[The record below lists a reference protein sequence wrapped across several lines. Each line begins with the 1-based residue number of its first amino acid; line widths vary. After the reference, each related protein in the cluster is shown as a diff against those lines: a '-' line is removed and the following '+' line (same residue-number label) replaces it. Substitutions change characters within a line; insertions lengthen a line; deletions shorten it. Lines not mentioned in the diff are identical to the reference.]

1 VALFEYNNTPEKIAG
16 IYIRVSTE
24 DQAREGFSL
33 PEQEK
38 RLRAMC
44 EFKGYQIYKIYK
56 DSGISAKTGNHRPA
70 FERLLQDI
78 REKKCN
84 TIVVLKLDRLT
95 RSVYDWENILK
106 FLEENDAY
114 LDCANDDVNTTNANG
129 KMVSRILTSVSQQEI
144 ERTSERTRMGLEGAI
159 KSGHLTRVPF
169 GYKRDV
175 DGPDKKKTIIDEEKA
190 PIVRFVFKTYIE
202 GCSCEETA
210 RLVNEKYP
218 YLEKKFT
225 GKTVESMIHN
235 EIYAGIYIYNKRG
248 LSLGK
253 TEVWENVVEPI
264 IDMKTYELLKQRF
277 NGNGLIY
284 HKKKTYLFMRKIKC
298 PNCNK
303 DILGGTFSIGKL
315 GTVYKYYHCNRC
327 KTTGSIPESKI
338 EEAFVKEIDYLIDY
352 LMIADIGTI
361 PIRQQPYM
369 IGQGINVEKSLDTL
383 KIKEER
389 LKQAF
394 YGQFIEF
401 EEFEKE
407 MTALRTKRQAL
418 EKEVQKQS
426 NRTIRVPN
434 DINISTYATLCEIEK
449 RESLSYYSKTLKTWN
464 KLTEKEKQKI
474 IDEYVENIEL
484 SVSEDEKT
492 KEKNVTIETINIRE
506 SKINNLAFMFREDIM
521 DMTIKKDD
529 RNILISQPKKKKEI
543 NEFIENLRKFYSI
556 EVTTATLNNIEE
568 IDANKVV
575 KIIPIYNPKTNTKQK
590 YTILAI

>member
-1 VALFEYNNTPEKIAG
+1 MALFEYNNQTKKIAG

-44 EFKGYQIYKIYK
+44 EFKDYQIYKVYK

-78 REKKCN
+78 RDKKCN

-144 ERTSERTRMGLEGAI
+144 ERTSERTKMGLEGAI
-159 KSGHLTRVPF
+159 KSGHLTKVPF
-169 GYKRDV
+169 GYKRDE
-175 DGPDKKKTIIDEEKA
+175 DGLDKKKVIIDEENAK
-190 PIVRFVFKTYIE
+190 IVKFIFKTYLD

-218 YLEKKFT
+218 YLEKTFK
-225 GKTVESMIHN
+225 GKTIESMIHN
-235 EIYAGIYIYNKRG
+235 ETYAGIYTYNKRG
-248 LSLGK
+248 QGSGK
-253 TEVWENVVEPI
+253 TEIWENVVEPI
-264 IDMKTYELLKQRF
+264 IDMKTFELLKERF
-277 NGNGLIY
+277 NGNGLKY
-284 HKKKTYLFMRKIKC
+284 KKKKTYLFMRKIKC

-303 DILGGTFSIGKL
+303 EILGGTFSIGKC
-315 GTVYKYYHCNRC
+315 GGIYKYYQCNRC
-327 KTTGSIPESKI
+327 KTTGLLSETKI

-361 PIRQQPYM
+361 PIRQRPYM
-369 IGQGINVEKSLDTL
+369 IGQSSNVEKSLDTI

-394 YGQFIEF
+394 YGQFIEY

-407 MTALRTKRQAL
+407 MTAIKTRKQLL
-418 EKEVQKQS
+418 EKEVKKKT
-426 NRTIRVPN
+426 NRTVRVPN

-449 RESLSYYSKTLKTWN
+449 RENLSYYSKTLKTWN
-464 KLTEKEKQKI
+464 KLTDKEKQKI
-474 IDEYVENIEL
+474 INEYVDNIEL
-484 SVSEDEKT
+484 SIKKDEKT
-492 KEKNVTIETINIRE
+492 KDKIITIENINIKE
-506 SKINNLAFMFREDIM
+506 SKINNFAFMFRENIM
-521 DMTIKKDD
+521 DMTIKKDE
-529 RNILISQPKKKKEI
+529 RNILISQPQKKNEI
-543 NEFIENLRKFYSI
+543 NEFVKNLKQFYSI
-556 EVTTATLNNIEE
+556 EVITTTLNNINEL
-568 IDANKVV
+568 DADKVV
-575 KIIPIYNPKTNTKQK
+575 KIIPIYNPKTNEEQK